1 VEPIKEKFITSEIM
15 IYSMRNTT
23 QVVYD
28 NKSMP
33 FKQRIVEKTVSEE
46 RVGSHILSILD
57 QKVKLPVFEEKP
69 LNEENDVE
77 VVWGYKPIDLPVEIK
92 TKIQLDTPYETENGV
107 KIIAVE
113 ILTTLNWSPSA
124 NGFSSTL
131 I

>member
-1 VEPIKEKFITSEIM
+1 M